1 MLPKVLFLV
10 YFGLDMNHSLAFHI
24 FKKYR
29 FVQSFKIVILFYYN
43 STCKPCDVAFI
54 TLHNC
59 VLTQVMSS
67 DCMFLLYLYFQAC
80 IQVLLVGR

>member
-1 MLPKVLFLV
+1 MFYSGYIFWIGYEPFSGFS
-10 YFGLDMNHSLAFHI
+10 YI

-43 STCKPCDVAFI
+43 STCNPCDVAFI

-59 VLTQVMSS
+59 VLTKVMSS